1 MKIKSE
7 FILRKLAGENV
18 VIFLSEDF
26 QNKVVTLNET
36 GALLFD
42 ILKNDTDKE
51 GLINA
56 LLDEYD
62 IDYDTASKDVEGFI
76 ETLKSI
82 GALE

>member
-36 GALLFD
+36 GALLFG